1 MTDAEHR
8 QTHEHIQAQ
17 LDELHR
23 TLFATSAQVARMQ
36 ADMTTAEL
44 RMTHGIAKA
53 AVREVF
59 QVFDVDIDD
68 YNSRLEFL
76 NHWRFAALMFR
87 AAKYGGIALITT
99 FTGLALTAA
108 WLSAKEF
115 FYK

>member
-1 MTDAEHR
+1 MTDSDHL

-23 TLFATSAQVARMQ
+23 AVFANSSQMVRIQ

-44 RMTHGIAKA
+44 RMTHEIAKA

-59 QVFDVDIDD
+59 QIFDVNIDD
-68 YNSRLEFL
+68 YNSRTDFL
-76 NHWRFAALMFR
+76 NHWRFAEVMFR

-108 WLSAKEF
+108 WLSLKEF